1 MEIVLYFYKS
11 IVCPV
16 FLLIYED
23 LATKVE
29 MTNAGV
35 DIRRKTDKRFTSR
48 APIDIYS
55 AMYTIINYF
64 FMKA

>member
-1 MEIVLYFYKS
+1 MEIVLYFFKS

-16 FLLIYED
+16 FLVIYED

-35 DIRRKTDKRFTSR
+35 DIRRKTDQQFT
-48 APIDIYS
+48 
-55 AMYTIINYF
+55 
-64 FMKA
+64 